1 MDRIT
6 EEQVAQL
13 NRFVLARIAD
23 ADSLQEEARP
33 AVMALRIAAGKQI
46 AAVLFHRT
54 SPPAQRT
61 ETELHAAA
69 SWNLLVAFA
78 EVWRD
83 HPDFPAEAAI
93 ETFEFDSETPLSPL
107 DAHPADVSG

>member
-1 MDRIT
+1 MERIT
-6 EEQVAQL
+6 EEQVARL

-23 ADSLQEEARP
+23 AASLQDEARP
-33 AVMALRIAAGKQI
+33 VVMALRIAAGKQI

-54 SPPAQRT
+54 SSPAQAA

-69 SWNLLVAFA
+69 SWNLLVALA

-83 HPDFPAEAAI
+83 HPDFPADAAI

-107 DAHPADVSG
+107 DTDPADVPG